1 LALLLFSGKR
11 KEKKTKKAGVTF
23 AGAERRL
30 QTCGGLTAQLF
41 DSTSPAFFFFF
52 FAVSKRLFVVVVAVS
67 VVCVCFSPFL
77 VTQQPTQQRLF
88 FSLFLKILEKER
100 RRVAKNKHERKNI

>member
-1 LALLLFSGKR
+1 
-11 KEKKTKKAGVTF
+11 VTF

-52 FAVSKRLFVVVVAVS
+52 CCFKRLFVVVVVVS

-88 FSLFLKILEKER
+88 FSLFLKILERKR
-100 RRVAKNKHERKNI
+100 RRVAKNKHERKKI